1 VALVERGDFGEGTS
15 SRSTKLIHGGF
26 RYLKQGNIKMV
37 RESLHERGLLQRN
50 AWHLVHPLAF
60 VMPAYS
66 AWEKAF
72 YGFGLKVYDVLAGK
86 LSLGKTRLLS
96 GAFHRVCRDH
106 QLDDRKQRLGDTHVA
121 SIERAAQ
128 KRGPNHCRDAD
139 GFLLF
144 KPRSQFG
151 VLPENSR
158 GARASESACG
168 QSVAAVLGSV
178 EMRVAVSLTVTLRT
192 IVTL

>member
-1 VALVERGDFGEGTS
+1 MKKRHREVVNPFSIKTKKNRPDQSPVEHIKHASSQDETRRGRNRQPPIR
-15 SRSTKLIHGGF
+15 SRDDAVGDGAACF
-26 RYLKQGNIKMV
+26 R
-37 RESLHERGLLQRN
+37 R
-50 AWHLVHPLAF
+50 
-60 VMPAYS
+60 
-66 AWEKAF
+66 
-72 YGFGLKVYDVLAGK
+72 
-86 LSLGKTRLLS
+86 T
-96 GAFHRVCRDH
+96 
-106 QLDDRKQRLGDTHVA
+106 LDDRKQCLGDTHVA

-128 KRGPNHCRDAD
+128 KLGPRHCRDAD

-144 KPRSQFG
+144 KQRPQFG